1 MQFEQTLARDEH
13 LKCGEHAIVALSE
26 NEGSGAHV
34 VESVVPATRRAVT
47 AVQAVQIHNKL

>member
-13 LKCGEHAIVALSE
+13 LMYGEHAIVALSE